1 MSPLKPA
8 ATAPTAFL
16 ALGSNQG
23 DRASLLA
30 QALGRLDRVPGI
42 QVVAVSSLYATA
54 PVGREDQPE
63 FLNAVAQVRT
73 GLSPRELLA
82 ACLRIEAELGRIRT
96 ERWGP
101 RTIDLDLLLH
111 GDTQLAEAALTLPH
125 PRMSE
130 RAFVLVPLAEI
141 APGLRLA
148 GTSIADRAS
157 AIDSSGIRRLEPS
170 KFGWPPAAA
179 T

>member
-1 MSPLKPA
+1 
-8 ATAPTAFL
+8 L
-16 ALGSNQG
+16 AE
-23 DRASLLA
+23 
-30 QALGRLDRVPGI
+30 ALGRLGRVPGV

-63 FLNAVAQVRT
+63 FLNAVAEVRT
-73 GLSPRELLA
+73 SLSPRELLA
-82 ACLRIEAELGRIRT
+82 ACLGIEASLGRIRT

-111 GDTQLAEAALTLPH
+111 GETQLAEDALTLPH

-130 RAFVLVPLAEI
+130 RAFVLAPLAEI
-141 APGLRLA
+141 APGLRLG
-148 GTSIADRAS
+148 GTSVADRVA
-157 AIDSSGIRRLEPS
+157 AIDRSGVRRLEPA

>member
-1 MSPLKPA
+1 MSPSKPA

-16 ALGSNQG
+16 SLGSNQG
-23 DRASLLA
+23 DRAWLLG
-30 QALGRLDRVPGI
+30 QALERLGRLPGV

-73 GLSPRELLA
+73 SLAPRELLT
-82 ACLRIEAELGRIRT
+82 ACLQIEAGLGRIRT

-101 RTIDLDLLLH
+101 RPIDLDLLLH
-111 GDTQLAEAALTLPH
+111 GEARLAEDGLTLPH
-125 PRMSE
+125 PRMTE
-130 RAFVLVPLAEI
+130 RAFVLAPLAEI
-141 APGLRLA
+141 APDLRLE
-148 GTSIADRAS
+148 GTSIADRAA
-157 AIDSSGIRRLEPS
+157 AIDRSGVRRLEAL
-170 KFGWPPAAA
+170 KFGWPPATA

>member
-16 ALGSNQG
+16 SLGSNQG

-30 QALGRLDRVPGI
+30 QALGRLDRVPGV

-63 FLNAVAQVRT
+63 FLNAVAEVRT
-73 GLSPRELLA
+73 SLSPRELLA
-82 ACLRIEAELGRIRT
+82 ACLRIEADLGRIRT

-101 RTIDLDLLLH
+101 RTIDLDLLFH
-111 GDTQLAEAALTLPH
+111 GEARLAEDALTLPH
-125 PRMSE
+125 PRMKE
-130 RAFVLVPLAEI
+130 RAFVLAPLAEI
-141 APGLRLA
+141 APDLRLEGA
-148 GTSIADRAS
+148 TIADRAA
-157 AIDSSGIRRLEPS
+157 AIDRSGIRRLEGS

-179 T
+179 S